1 MAFISLLGL
10 IIVTRFHG
18 GLPELVVATSGGPAL
33 VLLVNAYHAF
43 IRRYPWLSPAPSA
56 VRWTSIRRLL
66 KLGGKYMIMQLAALG
81 IYQSQAIIITQML
94 GPSKVMIF
102 VVAFKIMNLPVELV
116 YLATVPFIS
125 TFGEAKA
132 RNDWNWIKSAF
143 KNITVISVVLGVPLA
158 AALALFAKPWILIWA
173 GSSAVPDLHLV
184 LWLFSYTAIN
194 ISQVTAQQL
203 LCGIE
208 RVEPVL
214 LSIVSCASG
223 CVVLGILFAYWWGL
237 SGIAFAVA
245 ASMLITMW
253 PIQFYE
259 VRCVLRAARDMPLGS
274 EPKRVRLRKRWT
286 Q

>member
-158 AALALFAKPWILIWA
+158 AALALFAKPLILIWA